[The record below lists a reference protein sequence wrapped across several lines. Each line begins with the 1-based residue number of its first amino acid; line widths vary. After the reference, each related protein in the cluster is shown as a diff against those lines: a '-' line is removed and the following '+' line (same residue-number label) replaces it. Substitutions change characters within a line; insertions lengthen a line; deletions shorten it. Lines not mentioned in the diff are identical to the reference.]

1 MNAVR
6 GGSTGGVA
14 LTLNV
19 LNGKFDDALSS
30 ALGAGDAAG
39 SGWEGF
45 FAGTYTNADRDST
58 DRESG
63 YNTDM
68 WGVTGDIDYSWSQ
81 NLLLGVAFSY
91 NEAESD
97 ISANGDDLESD
108 TWGVYGYGTYHPSK
122 GTYIDYTIGYSESSH
137 DQNRNINFTIQ

>member
-6 GGSTGGVA
+6 GGSTSGVA
-14 LTLNV
+14 LTLNG

-68 WGVTGDIDYSWSQ
+68 WDVTGGIDYSWSQ

-91 NEAESD
+91 NEAESE

-108 TWGVYGYGTYHPSK
+108 TRGVYGYGTYHPSK